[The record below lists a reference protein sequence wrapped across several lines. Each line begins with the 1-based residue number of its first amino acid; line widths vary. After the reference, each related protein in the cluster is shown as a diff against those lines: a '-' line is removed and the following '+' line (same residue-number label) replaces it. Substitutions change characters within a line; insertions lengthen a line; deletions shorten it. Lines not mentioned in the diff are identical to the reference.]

1 MIHIQRHQSN
11 LFNAWYLTAELKIKD
26 AVTARLRCSERRMR
40 RMMMNY
46 FKCKQYFLFLL
57 VTVVIYSIFMT
68 NSEDHVCH
76 PVSKTQKVMNYSV
89 DHPTCLSF
97 SLWSQSALFRKLDW
111 NVWGL
116 IYRSRMN
123 TWMWSSA
130 IFHTHHPHP
139 WTEYYYRC
147 PRKLRREP
155 FFTWTSITV
164 SCWTLF
170 TMCRAVWHAVKYFLR
185 WPQISA
191 EVGQFPLQLQ
201 MYNGL

>member
-1 MIHIQRHQSN
+1 MIFDCSSSYCSAASKCVRVGEEEELFQIKAVFYLPAASGDYLLHVLRLIQGSCVS
-11 LFNAWYLTAELKIKD
+11 LCSWCSKSKKI
-26 AVTARLRCSERRMR
+26 
-40 RMMMNY
+40 
-46 FKCKQYFLFLL
+46 
-57 VTVVIYSIFMT
+57 
-68 NSEDHVCH
+68 
-76 PVSKTQKVMNYSV
+76 MNYSV
-89 DHPTCLSF
+89 DHPVNLLF
-97 SLWSQSALFRKLDW
+97 SLWWQSALFRKLDW

-130 IFHTHHPHP
+130 IFHTHSRPRM
-139 WTEYYYRC
+139 EYYYRC

-170 TMCRAVWHAVKYFLR
+170 TMCRAVWHAVKYFLH

-191 EVGQFPLQLQ
+191 EVGQFPLQLR
-201 MYNGL
+201 MYDEL